1 MEFFSCFACCGK
13 RNKNQPLVN
22 GGAYPLNDYS
32 VLKSKKIN
40 ALFYD
45 FEEKLSELKT
55 IPINEFI
62 KEAKLLGS
70 YDHSL
75 ST

>member
-13 RNKNQPLVN
+13 RNKNIPLVN
-22 GGAYPLNDYS
+22 GFPQNDYGI
-32 VLKSKKIN
+32 LKSKKVN
-40 ALFYD
+40 GLFYD
-45 FEEKLSELKT
+45 FEEKLGELKN

-75 ST
+75 STR